1 MLQRFAAGHNLAR
14 PPVCT
19 LKSEPV
25 VVADQQD
32 EAERVGQV
40 DVAQLGRSGESEVRV
55 PGLEGTL
62 ELWCAGF
69 DCLAAGGDRD
79 SLVCHDHAA
88 CGIEN
93 ADVAHIPVAVVAE
106 VATRGVEDVG
116 LDRRSVGRV
125 AKVAGDANPPGP
137 VPIAEA
143 CPDDQLSDG
152 VAARFRG
159 VSLHHSGGVGAGV
172 VDVRRH
178 HYEGAAER
186 IPGDTTGP
194 GGRRQCGGVG
204 GDGGRPQDEQREDE
218 SSGER
223 CWRPPT
229 AEDSSGRR
237 EPHT

>member
-79 SLVCHDHAA
+79 SLVCHDEHGF

-93 ADVAHIPVAVVAE
+93 GGVAPVPVAVVAE
-106 VATRGVEDVG
+106 VAPSGVEDVG
-116 LDRRSVGRV
+116 L
-125 AKVAGDANPPGP
+125 
-137 VPIAEA
+137 E
-143 CPDDQLSDG
+143 
-152 VAARFRG
+152 
-159 VSLHHSGGVGAGV
+159 
-172 VDVRRH
+172 
-178 HYEGAAER
+178 
-186 IPGDTTGP
+186 
-194 GGRRQCGGVG
+194 
-204 GDGGRPQDEQREDE
+204 
-218 SSGER
+218 
-223 CWRPPT
+223 
-229 AEDSSGRR
+229 
-237 EPHT
+237 